1 MNNKILTLFAV
12 LSLILISCDETTEN
26 IGVSLTD
33 NVDHLEVASSFFNVT
48 SRSVAVDSVVSRN
61 TTGYLGRIRDPETGA
76 YITGD
81 FMTQFNMLEGY
92 SLESKDSIASRD
104 ENGEIIADSCEIR
117 LFYTSYYGDSLATMK
132 MTVLEMDRPMTEG
145 VVYYSDFDP
154 EENGYIREGGLHK
167 SHTYS
172 LVNTSEL
179 EEKNREKTSSEDSYI
194 NNICIRLNDPYTDR
208 NGVTYNNFGSY
219 LLRTYYDH
227 PEYFKNADQ
236 FIRNVLPGFYFKMIG
251 GLGSMAYV
259 SVPQLNVYYR
269 LYKNGV
275 ATSHTTLFNGTEE
288 ILQTTKVTN
297 DPEIINQLVNDGSC
311 TYIKGPAGIFTE
323 ITMPVDEIMAGHDND
338 TINTAKLVLHRMNN
352 TIHNDYVLP
361 APKTLLMLEADS
373 VASFFEKGKVA
384 NYKNSF
390 LTSYSSS
397 LNTYSFSNIGAMIS
411 HMYASKKTGLQ
422 SDPDWIVHHPNWNKV
437 LIMPVKSNYVTMG
450 NMTILTSVTND
461 MSLSSA
467 RLVGGYDQ
475 QQIQMSVIYS
485 KFK

>member
-1 MNNKILTLFAV
+1 MNNKILTLFAA
-12 LSLILISCDETTEN
+12 LCLILISCDETTEN

-33 NVDHLEVASSFFNVT
+33 NVDHLEVASSLFNVT

-132 MTVLEMDRPMTEG
+132 MNVLEMDRPMTEG
-145 VVYYSDFDP
+145 VIYYSDFDP
-154 EENGYIREGGLHK
+154 QENGYIREGGLNK
-167 SHTYS
+167 SHSYS

-179 EEKNREKTSSEDSYI
+179 EEKNREKSSKEDSYV

-208 NGVTYNNFGSY
+208 NGVTYNNFGTY
-219 LLRTYYDH
+219 ILRMYYDH
-227 PEYFKNADQ
+227 PEYFKNTDQ
-236 FIRNVLPGFYFKMIG
+236 FIRNVLPGFYFKMTG

-259 SVPQLNVYYR
+259 SVPQLNIYYR
-269 LYKNGV
+269 LNVKGAPV
-275 ATSHTTLFNGTEE
+275 SHTTLFNGTEE

-297 DPEIINQLVNDGSC
+297 DPEIINQLVDDGSC

-323 ITMPVDEIMAGHDND
+323 ITLPVDDIMAGHDND
-338 TINTAKLVLHRMNN
+338 TINTAKLVLHRLNN

-373 VASFFEKGKVA
+373 VTSFFEKSKVA

-390 LTSYSSS
+390 LTSYSST
-397 LNTYSFSNIGAMIS
+397 LNTYSFSNIGAMVS
-411 HMYASKKTGLQ
+411 HMYAAKKAGLQ
-422 SDPDWIVHHPNWNKV
+422 RDPDWVAHHPNWNKV
-437 LIMPVKSNYVTMG
+437 LIMPVKANYVTMAQ
-450 NMTILTSVTND
+450 MTILTSVTND
-461 MSLSSA
+461 MSLTSA
-467 RLVGGYDQ
+467 RLVGGFNQ
-475 QQIQMSVIYS
+475 PQLQLNVIYS

>member
-1 MNNKILTLFAV
+1 MNNKILSLFA
-12 LSLILISCDETTEN
+12 LLCLILISCDETTEG
-26 IGVSLTD
+26 IGTSLTD
-33 NVDHLEVASSFFNVT
+33 NVDHLEVSANLFNVP

-92 SLESKDSIASRD
+92 TLEKKDSVASRD
-104 ENGEIIADSCEIR
+104 DSGEIIADSCEIR

-132 MTVLEMDRPMTEG
+132 MTVHEMDHPMTEG
-145 VVYYSDFDP
+145 VIYYSDFDP
-154 EENGYIREGGLHK
+154 LENGYVREGGLHK

-179 EEKNREKTSSEDSYI
+179 DEKNKDKSSTEDAYV

-208 NGVTYNNFGSY
+208 NGVTYNNFGTY
-219 LLRTYYDH
+219 ILRTYYDH
-227 PEYFKNADQ
+227 PEYFKNSAQ
-236 FIRNVLPGFYFKMIG
+236 FIKNVLPGFYFKMTG

-259 SVPQLNVYYR
+259 SVPQLNIYYR
-269 LYKNGV
+269 LYSNGV
-275 ATSHTTLFNGTEE
+275 PTSHTTLLNGTEE

-323 ITMPVDEIMAGHDND
+323 LTLPVDEIMAGHDND
-338 TINTAKLVLHRMNN
+338 TINTAKLVLNRLNN
-352 TIHNDYVLP
+352 TIQNDYVLP
-361 APKTLLMLEADS
+361 APKTLLMIEKDS
-373 VASFFEKGKVA
+373 LKSFFENSKVA

-390 LTSYSSS
+390 LTSYSST
-397 LNTYSFSNIGAMIS
+397 LNTYSFNNIGAMVTS
-411 HMYASKKTGLQ
+411 MYAAKKSGLL
-422 SDPDWIVHHPNWNKV
+422 SDPDWIIHHPNWNKV
-437 LIMPVKSNYVTMG
+437 LVMPVKANYVTMG

-461 MSLSSA
+461 MSLTSA
-467 RLVGGYDQ
+467 RLVGGVNKLQ
-475 QQIQMSVIYS
+475 VSVIYS

>member
-1 MNNKILTLFAV
+1 MNNKILTLFAA
-12 LSLILISCDETTEN
+12 LCLILISCDETTEN

-33 NVDHLEVASSFFNVT
+33 NVDHLEVASSLFNVT

-132 MTVLEMDRPMTEG
+132 MNVLEMDRPMTEG
-145 VVYYSDFDP
+145 VIYYSDFDP
-154 EENGYIREGGLHK
+154 QENGYIREGGLNK
-167 SHTYS
+167 SHSYS

-179 EEKNREKTSSEDSYI
+179 EEKNREKSSSEDSYV

-208 NGVTYNNFGSY
+208 NGVTYNNFGTY
-219 LLRTYYDH
+219 ILRMYYDH
-227 PEYFKNADQ
+227 PEYFKNTDQ
-236 FIRNVLPGFYFKMIG
+236 FIRNVLPGFYFKMTG

-259 SVPQLNVYYR
+259 SVPQLNIYYR
-269 LYKNGV
+269 LNVKGAPV
-275 ATSHTTLFNGTEE
+275 SHTTLFNGTEE

-297 DPEIINQLVNDGSC
+297 DPEIINQLVDDGSC

-323 ITMPVDEIMAGHDND
+323 ITLPVDDIMAGHDND
-338 TINTAKLVLHRMNN
+338 TINTAKLVLHRLNN
-352 TIHNDYVLP
+352 TIHNDFVLP

-373 VASFFEKGKVA
+373 VISFFEKSKVA

-390 LTSYSSS
+390 LTSYSST
-397 LNTYSFSNIGAMIS
+397 LNTYSFSNIGAMVS
-411 HMYASKKTGLQ
+411 HMYAAKKTGLQ
-422 SDPDWIVHHPNWNKV
+422 RDPDWVAHHPNWNKV
-437 LIMPVKSNYVTMG
+437 LIIPVKANYVTMAQ
-450 NMTILTSVTND
+450 MTILTSVTND
-461 MSLSSA
+461 MSLTSA
-467 RLVGGYDQ
+467 RLVGGFNQ
-475 QQIQMSVIYS
+475 PQLQLNVIYS